1 MFSKPGDK
9 MWDAEYA
16 KWVDGMHPD
25 TMFGVKFDEVPR
37 PLIQKLGLHIT
48 DRKFVKEIKT
58 SDAEYYGLA
67 PWVTDEMAEV
77 ALTMK
82 VHKIYTFAQMQKMT
96 GKEPKRLMELL
107 EELAQVGV
115 VEYKWPG
122 GDGKGTVED
131 RMYSLPPFIVGSGE
145 YMGMKKSMVEK
156 TPEAIMLFDRMAFQP
171 LSGLTQMVPPG
182 GAGMAMHVIPVE
194 QAIPAKAESVDSEHL
209 SYWLKKYTTF
219 AALPCV
225 CRMSKEVL
233 DEGDG
238 EDPEDMCLAVGDMAR
253 YSVETGRGR
262 YITYDE
268 AMEIIYKAE
277 EMGCV
282 HQITNLDGPE
292 HILGICNCGV
302 GSCLALRS
310 SQFFNT
316 PNLSRSA
323 FVAHVDKENCVA
335 CGKCVEV
342 CPASAVKLGQKLCT
356 TEGEVCYP
364 KQELPDETPWP
375 KEKWNPNY
383 RYDARTNCY
392 DTGTAPCKT
401 ACPAHIAIQALR
413 DEGYES
419 FCLAIGAQAGAKL
432 GIPGEELAGV
442 LSGVDFLHLAA
453 EGKAPDIGKR
463 VAVIGGGNVAMD
475 VARTAKLLGAEEV
488 TVVYRRKESD
498 MKAER
503 QEIDEALADG
513 IVLKTEHKPLR
524 IEGEGKVRA
533 LVCDAG
539 EIVCDTVIAA
549 IGQRV
554 DLGGIAPEAMVI
566 RENGT
571 IDAAELTYQTAQK
584 DIFAVGDVLTGPKY
598 VIDAIAAGR
607 EAAISMHR
615 FMRPKTSLTLNRNR
629 RDFIELDKSKVA
641 IPVSELKAPARA
653 EGELTEELVRQEAS
667 RCLGCGAAVVDTNRC
682 LGCGVCTTRCRFDAI
697 HLSRDLPECS
707 DLVDRFDSNKKL
719 LPYMIKRG
727 IKIKKKE
734 LAEKF
739 KK

>member
-1 MFSKPGDK
+1 
-9 MWDAEYA
+9 
-16 KWVDGMHPD
+16 
-25 TMFGVKFDEVPR
+25 
-37 PLIQKLGLHIT
+37 
-48 DRKFVKEIKT
+48 
-58 SDAEYYGLA
+58 
-67 PWVTDEMAEV
+67 
-77 ALTMK
+77 
-82 VHKIYTFAQMQKMT
+82 
-96 GKEPKRLMELL
+96 
-107 EELAQVGV
+107 
-115 VEYKWPG
+115 
-122 GDGKGTVED
+122 
-131 RMYSLPPFIVGSGE
+131 MYSLPPFIVGSGE

-323 FVAHVDKENCVA
+323 YVAHVDKENCVA

-453 EGKAPDIGKR
+453 EGKAPDIGRR

-503 QEIDEALADG
+503 QEIDEALAEG

-584 DIFAVGDVLTGPKY
+584 DIFAVGDVFSGPKY

-641 IPVSELKAPARA
+641 IPVSELKAPARGGRA
-653 EGELTEELVRQEAS
+653 DRGACPSGGLPLSRLRRVHDALPLRRHPPLARPSGMFRSGGQVRQQQEAAS
-667 RCLGCGAAVVDTNRC
+667 VHDKARHKDKEKGACGEVQKVNR
-682 LGCGVCTTRCRFDAI
+682 RYNRFK
-697 HLSRDLPECS
+697 
-707 DLVDRFDSNKKL
+707 V
-719 LPYMIKRG
+719 
-727 IKIKKKE
+727 
-734 LAEKF
+734 
-739 KK
+739 

>member
-1 MFSKPGDK
+1 MAGEGRYREALELIKKDNPFPAVCGRVCNRRCEDACTRAGVDKAVAIDAIKKFIADQDLAAETRYVPEIHSAKRHGRFEGRKVAVIGAGPAGLSCAYFLAGMGYYPTVFEKNPLPGGMLRYGIPEYKLSRDVI
-9 MWDAEYA
+9 DAEI
-16 KWVDGMHPD
+16 D
-25 TMFGVKFDEVPR
+25 
-37 PLIQKLGLHIT
+37 
-48 DRKFVKEIKT
+48 
-58 SDAEYYGLA
+58 
-67 PWVTDEMAEV
+67 
-77 ALTMK
+77 
-82 VHKIYTFAQMQKMT
+82 
-96 GKEPKRLMELL
+96 
-107 EELAQVGV
+107 
-115 VEYKWPG
+115 
-122 GDGKGTVED
+122 
-131 RMYSLPPFIVGSGE
+131 
-145 YMGMKKSMVEK
+145 
-156 TPEAIMLFDRMAFQP
+156 
-171 LSGLTQMVPPG
+171 
-182 GAGMAMHVIPVE
+182 
-194 QAIPAKAESVDSEHL
+194 
-209 SYWLKKYTTF
+209 
-219 AALPCV
+219 
-225 CRMSKEVL
+225 VL
-233 DEGDG
+233 
-238 EDPEDMCLAVGDMAR
+238 R
-253 YSVETGRGR
+253 
-262 YITYDE
+262 
-268 AMEIIYKAE
+268 
-277 EMGCV
+277 EMGV
-282 HQITNLDGPE
+282 EIR
-292 HILGICNCGV
+292 CGV
-302 GSCLALRS
+302 EIGR
-310 SQFFNT
+310 NVT
-316 PNLSRSA
+316 
-323 FVAHVDKENCVA
+323 
-335 CGKCVEV
+335 
-342 CPASAVKLGQKLCT
+342 
-356 TEGEVCYP
+356 
-364 KQELPDETPWP
+364 
-375 KEKWNPNY
+375 
-383 RYDARTNCY
+383 
-392 DTGTAPCKT
+392 
-401 ACPAHIAIQALR
+401 IQALR

-453 EGKAPDIGKR
+453 EGKAPDIGRR

-503 QEIDEALADG
+503 QEIDEALAEG

-584 DIFAVGDVLTGPKY
+584 DIFAVGDVFSGPKY

-641 IPVSELKAPARA
+641 IPVTELKAPARA

>member
-82 VHKIYTFAQMQKMT
+82 VHKIYTFAQMHKMT

-323 FVAHVDKENCVA
+323 YVAHVDKENCVA

-356 TEGEVCYP
+356 TEGEICYP
-364 KQELPDETPWP
+364 
-375 KEKWNPNY
+375 
-383 RYDARTNCY
+383 
-392 DTGTAPCKT
+392 
-401 ACPAHIAIQALR
+401 
-413 DEGYES
+413 
-419 FCLAIGAQAGAKL
+419 QAGA
-432 GIPGEELAGV
+432 A
-442 LSGVDFLHLAA
+442 
-453 EGKAPDIGKR
+453 
-463 VAVIGGGNVAMD
+463 
-475 VARTAKLLGAEEV
+475 
-488 TVVYRRKESD
+488 
-498 MKAER
+498 
-503 QEIDEALADG
+503 
-513 IVLKTEHKPLR
+513 
-524 IEGEGKVRA
+524 
-533 LVCDAG
+533 
-539 EIVCDTVIAA
+539 
-549 IGQRV
+549 
-554 DLGGIAPEAMVI
+554 
-566 RENGT
+566 
-571 IDAAELTYQTAQK
+571 
-584 DIFAVGDVLTGPKY
+584 
-598 VIDAIAAGR
+598 
-607 EAAISMHR
+607 
-615 FMRPKTSLTLNRNR
+615 R
-629 RDFIELDKSKVA
+629 RDAV
-641 IPVSELKAPARA
+641 A
-653 EGELTEELVRQEAS
+653 EGEVEPELPLRRAHELLRHGHGPLQDRLPRAHRHS
-667 RCLGCGAAVVDTNRC
+667 GLHKDGRRGPLPRGAGAYKE
-682 LGCGVCTTRCRFDAI
+682 GQP
-697 HLSRDLPECS
+697 LPRR
-707 DLVDRFDSNKKL
+707 LRPRL
-719 LPYMIKRG
+719 QPPL
-727 IKIKKKE
+727 
-734 LAEKF
+734 
-739 KK
+739 